1 MKFLLTG
8 VILRQIIN
16 PKNITFFI
24 LVASFTVLACSSAPP
39 ETEYTYLE
47 KGNEYLGYQG
57 QHRVY
62 VSPNFLA
69 AIKEYDK
76 ALEINPELVDA
87 IYNRGKSY
95 HGLGK
100 YENSIK
106 DFTTLIN
113 KNPGNDEYY
122 VLRSSS
128 YIAMAIEKQANP
140 LTNDPAENDYQLSI
154 TDATKA
160 LELNPA
166 NDIAY
171 YNRGKSYYGLKNY
184 QQSIIEYNKCLELNP
199 DNGTAIND
207 KDMASRML
215 IHQPKTAED
224 YSNIISSNE
233 TETAKE
239 KGLGTSK

>member
-1 MKFLLTG
+1 MLQL
-8 VILRQIIN
+8 IN
-16 PKNITFFI
+16 SKNITFFI
-24 LVASFTVLACSSAPP
+24 LVTSFTVLACSSAPP
-39 ETEYTYLE
+39 ETEHTYLE

-57 QHRVY
+57 QNRVY
-62 VSPNFLA
+62 VAPNFLA
-69 AIKEYDK
+69 AIKEFDK
-76 ALEINPELVDA
+76 ALEINPELVEA
-87 IYNRGKSY
+87 IYHRGKSH

-100 YENSIK
+100 YENAIK
-106 DFTTLIN
+106 DFTSLIN

-128 YIAMAIEKQANP
+128 YVAMAIEKQVNP
-140 LTNDPAENDYQLSI
+140 TTNDPAENDYQLSI

-184 QQSIIEYNKCLELNP
+184 QQAITEYNKSLEINP
-199 DNGTAIND
+199 QNGTAITD

-215 IHQPKTAED
+215 THQPKTAED
-224 YSNIISSNE
+224 YSNIITSNE
-233 TETAKE
+233 ADAAKDQVKE
-239 KGLGTSK
+239 SASK